1 MDYRLPYYMAYPMPL
16 QYDDER
22 IERYDFEY
30 MKSMYPQTAKKVL
43 PYVEDECDR
52 MEYEGSMMYDE
63 YPDQLQ
69 LRLMCRRVYDRMMR
83 EEKEELEMADEE
95 DVEQQYG
102 CSMFPAFASME
113 VTVAYMHSKYA
124 FEFSARVLAFCS
136 FTVEISFMAFV
147 ICCVLCTL
155 LRRLL
160 ISLIDAMI

>member
-22 IERYDFEY
+22 IEHYDFEY

-95 DVEQQYG
+95 DVEQQYLQMG
-102 CSMFPAFASME
+102 RQQNGRNRRDRDQ
-113 VTVAYMHSKYA
+113 HL
-124 FEFSARVLAFCS
+124 R
-136 FTVEISFMAFV
+136 EI
-147 ICCVLCTL
+147 IEIL
-155 LRRLL
+155 LFQELFKRR
-160 ISLIDAMI
+160 SDHRNRGRRYY